1 MTELKFNSVAEVLE
15 DLKLGKLVVVVD
27 DESRE
32 NEGDLIGAADKC
44 TPEMVNFMARYGRGL
59 ICTAITEERSRKL
72 GLELMVEVDDNN
84 ALHQT
89 PFTVSV
95 DYVHGTTTGISATDR
110 YKTIKALADP
120 AISAKDFARPGHIFP
135 LRATRGGVFR
145 RDGHT
150 EATVDLMELAGLSPV
165 GVLCEIMKEDGD
177 MARMPDLMEF
187 AKQHDLK
194 ILTIKEL
201 IKYRLRTESRVE
213 HEVTVDMPTCWG
225 EFKISAYKDIYTD
238 REHLA
243 LVHGSWKPDDKVLVR
258 IHSECLT
265 GDVFGSMRC
274 DCGEQVRMAMDMV
287 QQNQQGIII
296 YMRDEGRG
304 IGLVN
309 KLKAYALQEQ
319 GLDTVEA
326 NLALG
331 FEADERDYSVA
342 AHMLRALK
350 VKNVQ
355 LITNNP
361 DKCEWMEAYDINLTD
376 RIPMIAPTDSE
387 YRRRYMEAK
396 RDKMGHV
403 VELKNIVPHWK

>member
-1 MTELKFNSVAEVLE
+1 MSNFTFNSVPEVLK

-72 GLELMVEVDDNN
+72 DLDLMVETDDNN

-120 AISAKDFARPGHIFP
+120 AIAASDLARPGHIFP

-150 EATVDLMELAGLSPV
+150 EATVDLMELAELSPV

-177 MARMPDLMEF
+177 MARLPDLKVF

-201 IKYRLRTESRVE
+201 IKYRLRYESRVE
-213 HEVTVDMPTCWG
+213 HEVTVELPTCWG
-225 EFKISAYKDIYTD
+225 EFKISAFKDIYTD

-243 LVHGSWKPDDKVLVR
+243 LVHGSWKPDDDVLVR

-319 GLDTVEA
+319 GFDTVDA
-326 NLALG
+326 NLELG
-331 FEADERDYSVA
+331 FEADQRDYSVA
-342 AHMLRALK
+342 AHMLRALE

-361 DKCEWMEAYDINLTD
+361 DKCEWMQAYNINLVN
-376 RIPMIAPTDSE
+376 RIPMIASTDSE
-387 YRRRYMEAK
+387 YRRKYMQAK

-403 VELKNIVPHWK
+403 IELKNIVPHWK

>member
-1 MTELKFNSVAEVLE
+1 MSECTFNTVPEALE

-59 ICTAITEERSRKL
+59 ICAAITEERSRKL
-72 GLELMVEVDDNN
+72 GLDLMVESDDNN

-110 YKTIKALADP
+110 YKTIKALSDP
-120 AISAKDFARPGHIFP
+120 AVTANDFARPGHIFP

-150 EATVDLMELAGLSPV
+150 EATIDLMELAELSPA
-165 GVLCEIMKEDGD
+165 GVLCEIMKENGD
-177 MARMPDLMEF
+177 MARLPDLIIF
-187 AKQHDLK
+187 AQEHDLK

-201 IKYRLRTESRVE
+201 IKYRLRYESRVE
-213 HEVTVDMPTCWG
+213 HEVTVDLPTCWG
-225 EFKISAYKDIYTD
+225 EFKISAFKDIYTN

-243 LVHGSWKPDDKVLVR
+243 LVHGSWKPDDNVLVR

-287 QQNQQGIII
+287 QQKQQGIII

-319 GLDTVEA
+319 GLDTVDA
-326 NLALG
+326 NLQLG
-331 FEADERDYSVA
+331 FESDQRDFSVA
-342 AHMLRALK
+342 AHILRALN

-361 DKCEWMEAYDINLTD
+361 DKCEWMEAYGINLVD

-387 YRRRYMEAK
+387 YRRKYMEAK

-403 VELKNIVPHWK
+403 IELKNIVPHWK

>member
-1 MTELKFNSVAEVLE
+1 MSEFTFNTVPEVLE

-32 NEGDLIGAADKC
+32 NEGDLIGPADKC

-59 ICTAITEERSRKL
+59 ICAAITEERSRKL
-72 GLELMVEVDDNN
+72 GLDLMVETDDNS

-89 PFTVSV
+89 SFTVSV

-110 YKTIKALADP
+110 YKTIKALSDP
-120 AISAKDFARPGHIFP
+120 ASTANDFARPGHVFP

-150 EATVDLMELAGLSPV
+150 EATVDLMELAELSPA
-165 GVLCEIMKEDGD
+165 GVLCEIMKEDGE
-177 MARMPDLMEF
+177 MARLPDLIVF
-187 AKQHDLK
+187 AQEHNLK

-201 IKYRLRTESRVE
+201 IKYRLRYESRVE
-213 HEVTVDMPTCWG
+213 HEVTVELPTCWG
-225 EFKISAYKDIYTD
+225 EFKISVFKDIYTD
-238 REHLA
+238 QEHLA
-243 LVHGSWKPDDKVLVR
+243 LVQGSWKPDDNVLVR

-274 DCGEQVRMAMDMV
+274 DCGEQVRMALDMV

-309 KLKAYALQEQ
+309 KLKAYALQER
-319 GLDTVEA
+319 GLDTVDA
-326 NLALG
+326 NLELG
-331 FEADERDYSVA
+331 FEADQRDFSVA
-342 AHMLRALK
+342 AHILRALD
-350 VKNVQ
+350 VKNIQ

-361 DKCEWMEAYDINLTD
+361 DKCEWMEAYDINLID
-376 RIPMIAPTDSE
+376 RISMIAPTDSE
-387 YRRRYMEAK
+387 YRRKYMEAK

-403 VELKNIVPHWK
+403 IELKNIVPHWK

>member
-1 MTELKFNSVAEVLE
+1 MC
-15 DLKLGKLVVVVD
+15 
-27 DESRE
+27 
-32 NEGDLIGAADKC
+32 I
-44 TPEMVNFMARYGRGL
+44 
-59 ICTAITEERSRKL
+59 
-72 GLELMVEVDDNN
+72 
-84 ALHQT
+84 
-89 PFTVSV
+89 
-95 DYVHGTTTGISATDR
+95 
-110 YKTIKALADP
+110 
-120 AISAKDFARPGHIFP
+120 
-135 LRATRGGVFR
+135 
-145 RDGHT
+145 RDSGHT
-150 EATVDLMELAGLSPV
+150 EATVDLMELAGLSPA

-177 MARMPDLMEF
+177 MARLPDLVEF

-194 ILTIKEL
+194 ILTIQDL
-201 IKYRLRTESRVE
+201 IKYRLRYESRVE
-213 HEVTVDMPTCWG
+213 HEVTVDLPTCWG
-225 EFKISAYKDIYTD
+225 DFTISAFKDIYTD

-319 GLDTVEA
+319 GLDTVDA
-326 NLALG
+326 NLELG
-331 FEADERDYSVA
+331 FEADQRDFSVA

-350 VKNVQ
+350 VKNIQ

-361 DKCEWMEAYDINLTD
+361 DKCEWMEAYDINLQTVF
-376 RIPMIAPTDSE
+376 R
-387 YRRRYMEAK
+387 
-396 RDKMGHV
+396 
-403 VELKNIVPHWK
+403 